1 MTVCSA
7 KEIQISQLS
16 FREAEAQREST
27 LLKLLWEDCSMNV
40 TGLQMCDEKPTNLDH
55 LIIKSRD

>member
-7 KEIQISQLS
+7 KEILTCQLS

-27 LLKLLWEDCSMNV
+27 LLKLDLTPAV
-40 TGLQMCDEKPTNLDH
+40 RRGLHECDWITDV
-55 LIIKSRD
+55 